1 MCPVYFESIRVADGK
16 VFHLDYHQRRVER
29 ISAVQLQEAVDRVSL
44 PQKGLYKLRISYTP
58 TAILRTDI
66 QAYTPKDIDSLKGVY
81 DDHIDYSLKSEDR
94 SALNRLHRLRES
106 CDDVLIIKNGRVT
119 DTSYCNILFSDGAK
133 WITSDTP
140 LLEGT
145 CRARLIE
152 EEKVGVEEIRVTDL
166 HAFKYYMLVNAM
178 LDFDEQRR
186 KQMGS
191 LYL

>member
-145 CRARLIE
+145 CRTRLIE
-152 EEKVGVEEIRVTDL
+152 EGKVGVEEIRVTDL
-166 HAFKYYMLVNAM
+166 HTFKYYMLVNAM

>member
-186 KQMGS
+186 KQMSS

>member
-1 MCPVYFESIRVADGK
+1 MCPVYFESIRVTDGK

-152 EEKVGVEEIRVTDL
+152 EGKVSVEEIRVTDL

-178 LDFDEQRR
+178 LDFDEQRC

>member
-58 TAILRTDI
+58 TAILRTDT

-133 WITSDTP
+133 WITPDTP

-152 EEKVGVEEIRVTDL
+152 EGKVGVEEIRITDL

-186 KQMGS
+186 KQIGS

>member
-106 CDDVLIIKNGRVT
+106 CDCLL
-119 DTSYCNILFSDGAK
+119 Y
-133 WITSDTP
+133 TSD
-140 LLEGT
+140 
-145 CRARLIE
+145 A
-152 EEKVGVEEIRVTDL
+152 
-166 HAFKYYMLVNAM
+166 A
-178 LDFDEQRR
+178 DE
-186 KQMGS
+186 
-191 LYL
+191 

>member
-106 CDDVLIIKNGRVT
+106 CDDVLIIKNGRIT

>member
-16 VFHLDYHQRRVER
+16 VFHLNYHQRRVER

-106 CDDVLIIKNGRVT
+106 CDDVLIIKNGRIT

-152 EEKVGVEEIRVTDL
+152 EGKIGVEEIRVTDL

-186 KQMGS
+186 KQMSS